1 MLQDLD
7 IIEAYYTMFGR
18 APEKEGFDYWKHE
31 AALHGWSLPD
41 LVNTFLQ
48 LPVVQE
54 AGYPRFQSPDSYVA
68 NLYATLFNKAP
79 DDNGYWV
86 SQLENGAS
94 KSKGDLLA
102 TMVQAA
108 LGTPDGTAGKNYIIN
123 KLAFSQYVV
132 SIQQTNNISLDPS
145 LLKEWTESVN
155 DLTESVA
162 TAIKDIYDKS
172 GATLNLFP
180 NGTIPSGSSDMQLS
194 AAILSELNIFKTD
207 LYEIILGSGSQDG
220 NTGGSSGSSELL
232 ASDMA
237 ELTGLVAM
245 NTNGGILSTESLRE
259 ATLKDLAND
268 AYYYE
273 LFNPSNYWG
282 HEDGVFTAE
291 EIGAPGANIQNF
303 AATTEN
309 LESIYYGTAIKALKA
324 IDMDE
329 AMQIGNFIQANAAA
343 LEAGNQTVLDQYIA
357 LMVSVFRDPAAVPLF
372 TDQQIADST
381 AMGTAMAA
389 QLVGSGDTPALFD
402 GLLMTFM

>member
-7 IIEAYYTMFGR
+7 IIKAYYTMFGR
-18 APEKEGFDYWKHE
+18 APEKEGFDYWKSE
-31 AALHGWSLPD
+31 AAQHGWSLSD

-54 AGYPRFQSPDSYVA
+54 AGYPLTQSADGYVT
-68 NLYATLFNKAP
+68 NLYATLFGKTP
-79 DDNGYWV
+79 DDNGYWAG
-86 SQLENGAS
+86 QLNNGV
-94 KSKGDLLA
+94 SKGDLLS

-108 LGTPDGTAGKNYIIN
+108 LGTPDGTLGKDNIIN

-162 TAIKDIYDKS
+162 TAIKGIYDKS

-232 ASDMA
+232 ASDME
-237 ELTGLVAM
+237 ELTSLVTM

-282 HEDGVFTAE
+282 HEDGIFAAE

-303 AATTEN
+303 VATTEN

-402 GLLMTFM
+402 GMLMAFM